1 MRAILYARYST
12 EHQTES
18 SIIDQLRRC
27 REYAAARSWPVFSE
41 HTDEGISGA
50 AIGNRPGVQ
59 RALAEL
65 ERGDVL
71 LVVDTTRLSRSQDLA
86 PLLTRLRHR
95 GIRVIGVLDGFDS
108 DSRTA
113 RMQAGLSG
121 IMSEEFRASIASRTH
136 SALDMRAREGRATGG
151 KCYGFSNKGEV
162 IEAEAAI
169 VREVFERAANGE
181 AQKAIAEN
189 LNSRGVPAPGASWER
204 KNRRS
209 DGLWLVSA
217 IHSMLGNERYIGRV
231 IWNRS
236 VWRRDP
242 DTGVRQRIERPE
254 SEWIVSEKPA
264 IVDRQVWNRV
274 RALANPRKLHG
285 GKAGGGP
292 RYLLSG
298 VLICGQ
304 CGHKLVATGAGGSHY
319 YCSTHHQGGRSACS
333 MSIGAR
339 RDVAEERL
347 LEPIQAELLSPE
359 AVDLAVDLMGKWHRE
374 ERVSTALPAE
384 LEELDRRIRKL
395 QAQVDAGLLEREDIA
410 PSLAALFER
419 RRTVLAASWR
429 KSSSK
434 AGLDVSAAAEAYRAA
449 VQDMRNSLAGPIGRA
464 RTAVHELLGEVV
476 CRPDGNALVASV
488 NLNPVPLY
496 RAAGISWIGSG
507 GALIIHENLRDVS
520 LSATAPW
527 PPSHGS
533 SRARGSR
540 AA

>member
-1 MRAILYARYST
+1 MRTIIYARYST

-18 SIIDQLRRC
+18 TIIDQLRRC
-27 REYAAARSWPVFSE
+27 REFAAARSWEVVAE
-41 HTDEGISGA
+41 YTDEGISGA

-59 RALAEL
+59 KALGEL
-65 ERGDVL
+65 RTSDVL

-121 IMSEEFRASIASRTH
+121 IMSEEFRSSIAARTH

-162 IEAEAAI
+162 IETEAAI
-169 VREVFERAANGE
+169 VREVFDRAARGE
-181 AQKAIAEN
+181 AQKAIAAE
-189 LNSRGVPAPGASWER
+189 LNRRGVPAPGASWER

-217 IHSMLGNERYIGRV
+217 VHSMLSNERYIGRV
-231 IWNRS
+231 VWNRS
-236 VWRRDP
+236 VWKRDP

-254 SEWIVSEKPA
+254 SEWIVSEGPV
-264 IVDRQVWNRV
+264 IVDRQVWDRV
-274 RALANPRKLHG
+274 RALANPRKYHG
-285 GKAGGGP
+285 GKAGGSP
-292 RYLLSG
+292 KYLLSG
-298 VLICGQ
+298 VLVCGQ
-304 CGHKLVATGAGGSHY
+304 CGHKLAVTGAGGSHY
-319 YCSTHHQGGRSACS
+319 YCSTHHNGGSSACS
-333 MSIGAR
+333 MAIGAR

-347 LEPIQAELLSPE
+347 LGPVQTELLSQE
-359 AVDLAVDLMGKWHRE
+359 AVDLAIDLMRQWHRE
-374 ERVSTALPAE
+374 DRAQGVLPAE
-384 LEELDRRIRKL
+384 LEELDRRISKL
-395 QAQVDAGLLEREDIA
+395 QAQVEAGILDREDIA

-419 RRTVLAASWR
+419 RRTILAASWR

-434 AGLDVSAAAEAYRAA
+434 TGLDLSAAAQAYRAA
-449 VQDMRNSLAGPIGRA
+449 VQDMRNSLAGPITRA
-464 RTAVHELLGEVV
+464 RAAVHQLLGDVV
-476 CRPDGNALVASV
+476 CRPDGDVLVALV
-488 NLNPVPLY
+488 NLSPVPLF

-507 GALIIHENLRDVS
+507 GALIIHENLREVS

-527 PPSHGS
+527 PPSHDS
-533 SRARGSR
+533 WKALGSR